1 MSVGTRRKQFPLQN
15 VHTTMSFI
23 VI

>member
-15 VHTTMSFI
+15 VHNTMSFI